1 MAEPVVADRA
11 HENPADGSR
20 NRLVIGLLLC
30 SAFVVILNETSMSV
44 ALPVLIDDLGITA
57 RTAQWVSTGFLLTMA
72 VVIPATGFIQ
82 QRFTTRQIFIG
93 AMSTFCA
100 GTLIAGLAP
109 GFRVLLL
116 GRVVQACGTAVMM
129 PLLMTTV
136 LVLVPVARR
145 GQTMGIVTVV
155 ISVAPALGPTISG
168 VILEFLSWRWLFLTV
183 LPIAGF
189 MTALGATKMVDI
201 SAVRKLRLDV
211 ASVILAAFGFGG
223 LVYALNQIG
232 GESAG
237 GPTILVASS
246 VACVLGIVGFVW
258 RQFILQRDDAPL
270 LDLRVFRFRNFGLGV
285 GVLMIAFA
293 GLLGVAILWPLFLQ
307 QVRGLSTVAT
317 GLLLLPGGLT
327 MGFLGPIVGRLYDRI
342 GPRPLVVPAGFTLAI
357 AILTMSFAGPSTP
370 LPVLLV
376 SHLLLSAS
384 LGFIFTPTF
393 THALNDLPPR
403 LYSHGSAALSTLQQV
418 AGAAGTALLIT
429 VLANRATAVEAL
441 GFSAAD
447 ANAAGL
453 RLAFV
458 VGAGICVSVVVVAF
472 FFRRQASVSS

>member
-1 MAEPVVADRA
+1 MTEPVVTDSAQ
-11 HENPADGSR
+11 ETPADGAR
-20 NRLVIGLLLC
+20 NRLIIGLLLC
-30 SAFVVILNETSMSV
+30 SAFVVILNETIMSV
-44 ALPVLIDDLGITA
+44 ALPVLITDLNITA

-72 VVIPATGFIQ
+72 VVIPTTGYIQ

-93 AMSTFCA
+93 AMSTFCV

-109 GFRVLLL
+109 GFGVLLL

-136 LVLVPVARR
+136 LVLVPVERR

-168 VILEFLSWRWLFLTV
+168 VILEFLSWRWLFLIV

-189 MTALGATKMVDI
+189 MTVLGGMKMVNI

-211 ASVILAAFGFGG
+211 ASVILAALGFGG

-232 GESAG
+232 GESG
-237 GPTILVASS
+237 GPTILIVSS
-246 VACVLGIVGFVW
+246 VACVLGLIGFVW
-258 RQFILQRDDAPL
+258 RQLSLQRDDASL
-270 LDLRVFRFRNFGLGV
+270 LDLRVFKFVNFSLGV

-342 GPRPLVVPAGFTLAI
+342 GPRPLVVPAGFTLGI
-357 AILTMSFAGPSTP
+357 AVLTMSFAGPTTP

-376 SHLLLSAS
+376 SHMLLSAS

-429 VLANRATAVEAL
+429 VLANRAAAVEAL
-441 GFSAAD
+441 GFSAGD

-458 VGAGICVSVVVVAF
+458 VGASICVTAAAVAF
-472 FFRRQASVSS
+472 FFRPKATVQA

>member
-1 MAEPVVADRA
+1 MAEPTVTEESSAT
-11 HENPADGSR
+11 PGDGSR
-20 NRLVIGLLLC
+20 NKLVIGLLLC
-30 SAFVVILNETSMSV
+30 SAFVVILNETIMSV
-44 ALPVLIDDLGITA
+44 ALPVLIDDLGISA
-57 RTAQWVSTGFLLTMA
+57 RTAQWVATGFLLTMA
-72 VVIPATGFIQ
+72 VVIPTTGFIQ

-93 AMSTFCA
+93 AMSTFCL

-109 GFRVLLL
+109 GFTMLMV

-136 LVLVPVARR
+136 LVLVPVERR
-145 GQTMGIVTVV
+145 GQTMGVVTVV

-168 VILEFLSWRWLFLTV
+168 VILQFLSWRWLFLIV
-183 LPIAGF
+183 LPIAAF
-189 MTALGATKMVDI
+189 MTVLGAKKMVNV

-211 ASVILAAFGFGG
+211 ASVILAALGFGG

-232 GESAG
+232 GDAG
-237 GPTILVASS
+237 GPAILIVSS
-246 VACVLGIVGFVW
+246 VACVIGLIGFVW
-258 RQFILQRDDAPL
+258 RQLSLQRDDSAL
-270 LDLRVFRFRNFGLGV
+270 MDLRVFTFSNFSLGV

-307 QVRGLSTVAT
+307 QVRGLSTLST
-317 GLLLLPGGLT
+317 GLLLLPGGLM
-327 MGFLGPIVGRLYDRI
+327 MGFVGPLVGRLYDRI

-357 AILTMSFAGPSTP
+357 AILTMSFAGPTTS

-384 LGFIFTPTF
+384 LGFILTPTF

-403 LYSHGSAALSTLQQV
+403 LYAHGSAALSTLQQV

-429 VLANRATAVEAL
+429 VLANRAAAIESL
-441 GFSAAD
+441 GFSADD

-453 RLAFV
+453 RLAFI
-458 VGAGICVSVVVVAF
+458 VGAGICATVPVVAF
-472 FFRRQASVSS
+472 FFRPRTTP